1 MQSDK
6 PSARSRRAPTQ
17 ARAHETRARIL
28 EQARLAFAESG
39 FDAANVRDI
48 ARDAGTTHSMIRYHF
63 GTKDQLWRE
72 TVRDMFAQLTATI
85 GDLAASSK
93 RGNLTQREWFR
104 QLVHSYVHY
113 CAKHP
118 EHARITIMESIRGGE
133 RFNWMVNE
141 FVAPGHRQGEREFA
155 NMVDTGLLPQMPY
168 ASYAYALVGMA
179 QMPFVL
185 AREAGLALQYD
196 FLSEDAINR
205 HADAVYE
212 IIATPEPAR
221 TGQPGD
227 A

>member
-1 MQSDK
+1 MQSER
-6 PSARSRRAPTQ
+6 PPVRPRRTPTQ
-17 ARAHETRARIL
+17 ARAHDTRARIL

-85 GDLAASSK
+85 GDLSASSK

-118 EHARITIMESIRGGE
+118 EHARITIMESIRGGD

-155 NMVDTGLLPQMPY
+155 DMVNTGLMPPMHY
-168 ASYAYALVGMA
+168 ASYIYALVGMA
-179 QMPFVL
+179 QLPFVL
-185 AREAGLALQYD
+185 AREASQALKYD
-196 FLSEDAINR
+196 FLSEEAINR
-205 HADAVYE
+205 HADAVCE
-212 IIATPEPAR
+212 IMLTSEPAK
-221 TGQPGD
+221 
-227 A
+227 AV